1 MASGHLLYDA
11 GSSNSVLCD
20 NLEQWDGVGDGR
32 EVQDR
37 GDIYIYI
44 YIYIHTHT
52 YLWLIRVDV

>member
-20 NLEQWDGVGDGR
+20 NLELWDGVGDGR

-44 YIYIHTHT
+44 YIYIYTHTHT
-52 YLWLIRVDV
+52 YG